1 MKKHPVIDETCAG
14 CMYLGYLYPS
24 SAAACRPNYCNYL
37 DIVGHTRGCPA
48 GKGGAPYGGRWGF
61 CLETQF
67 YPDSPNHDN
76 FPSCVLRAGE
86 AFHHTTVFRFPQK

>member
-37 DIVGHTRGCPA
+37 YIVGHTRGCPA
-48 GKGGAPYGGRWGF
+48 GKGCTVKKLVHPKAGASRPLGRDMDG
-61 CLETQF
+61 
-67 YPDSPNHDN
+67 
-76 FPSCVLRAGE
+76 
-86 AFHHTTVFRFPQK
+86 